1 MLMGAWPHCG
11 ARTVLGAVVRRGV
24 ACGVACAVAMVSAIA
39 AAPFAKLRS
48 RGGFAHAG
56 PTPPIREPVGA
67 GGPAGLVPAGAPQA
81 VQASLAPAPFD
92 VQRALPNHL
101 PPKRLQDLPNPPKPA
116 GPTNPP
122 SEPATPT
129 RSASALLPTRLTRPA
144 NRNQPPPAP
153 SPAPQAPPPV
163 QPFAPPPPARCNSSS
178 MPARPC
184 PATASAS

>member
-1 MLMGAWPHCG
+1 
-11 ARTVLGAVVRRGV
+11 
-24 ACGVACAVAMVSAIA
+24 MVSAIA

-67 GGPAGLVPAGAPQA
+67 GGPAGLVPAGALQA

-122 SEPATPT
+122 SELVCRPGSWRYNKGSLLVIPWRLVVQCLQLFLAATSFSNC
-129 RSASALLPTRLTRPA
+129 RA
-144 NRNQPPPAP
+144 
-153 SPAPQAPPPV
+153 
-163 QPFAPPPPARCNSSS
+163 
-178 MPARPC
+178 
-184 PATASAS
+184 